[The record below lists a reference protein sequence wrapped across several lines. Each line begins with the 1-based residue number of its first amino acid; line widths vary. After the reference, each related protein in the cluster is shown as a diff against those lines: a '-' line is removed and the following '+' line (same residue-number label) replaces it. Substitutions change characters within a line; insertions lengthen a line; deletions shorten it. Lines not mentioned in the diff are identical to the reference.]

1 MEDVEIRLL
10 MGLNCSRAV
19 RPRDIVCRNEN
30 EPHVVRTLLGW
41 HANGPV
47 NQKRSKQV
55 HCNRI
60 QILKSNTEDKVNGYI
75 VTKTEIKERLTPQ
88 VVSRMFEVDFAERE
102 YGVALSRED
111 RQFLKIVEDGI
122 YHRDDMHYEMPLP
135 FREKNVQLPNN
146 RPQAEQRLQGLKK
159 LQGDGKYRADNVNNR
174 EGICSIGQG

>member
-75 VTKTEIKERLTPQ
+75 VAKTEIKERLTLKWFLGCLRWTLQ
-88 VVSRMFEVDFAERE
+88 KGNTESHYQEKTVS
-102 YGVALSRED
+102 S
-111 RQFLKIVEDGI
+111 
-122 YHRDDMHYEMPLP
+122 
-135 FREKNVQLPNN
+135 
-146 RPQAEQRLQGLKK
+146 
-159 LQGDGKYRADNVNNR
+159 
-174 EGICSIGQG
+174 